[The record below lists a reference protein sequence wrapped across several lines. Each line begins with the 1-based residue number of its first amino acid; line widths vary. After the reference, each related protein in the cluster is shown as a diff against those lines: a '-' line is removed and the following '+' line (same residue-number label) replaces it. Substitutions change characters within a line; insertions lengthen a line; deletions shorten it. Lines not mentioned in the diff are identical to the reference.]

1 MVARSTRVARWQTQQ
16 TQLLSSGCMR
26 GSVLTHGGEA
36 TVVSDTLSATQW
48 RLLEEWLLALER
60 EARVG
65 ALRWQ
70 HLRCLADLRRLR
82 IGRGSRHLLL
92 QELILEELL
101 RLLLCR
107 SSRVEEESLLARC
120 ARIRRV
126 KPATLS
132 VVLIHVFVFGVV
144 FVFDVW

>member
-16 TQLLSSGCMR
+16 TQLLCSGCIWC
-26 GSVLTHGGEA
+26 SVLTHGGEA
-36 TVVSDTLSATQW
+36 TVVSDTLSASQW

-70 HLRCLADLRRLR
+70 HLRRLADLRRLR
-82 IGRGSRHLLL
+82 IGRGSRYLLL

-101 RLLLCR
+101 RLLCR

-120 ARIRRV
+120 TRIRRV

-144 FVFDVW
+144 FVFDV